1 MKPMNRQAIYSKIST
16 RADEIVERLFELS
29 KSENPSVALGACKV
43 LLERVTPPL
52 KSLEVYDV
60 AYLTYIQ
67 QYKTW
72 KFMEEE
78 ESEKMFPRVS
88 DQKVKNLLSENES

>member
-72 KFMEEE
+72 KFMENEATD
-78 ESEKMFPRVS
+78 KILTRVS
-88 DQKVKNLLSENES
+88 DQKVKNLLSEVE